1 MYNTFQDYKNEGNN
15 QFNSTF
21 REKPI
26 VLTTAEAQR
35 WKEYNNYEMKDH
47 KNLTK
52 EALKMEI
59 NNMTHKIALARE
71 AKLKATAGTTYGA
84 FNMTSY
90 GNWKAPEIE

>member
-1 MYNTFQDYKNEGNN
+1 
-15 QFNSTF
+15 
-21 REKPI
+21 
-26 VLTTAEAQR
+26 
-35 WKEYNNYEMKDH
+35 MKDH
-47 KNLTK
+47 RNLTK

-84 FNMTSY
+84 FNTTSY

>member
-1 MYNTFQDYKNEGNN
+1 
-15 QFNSTF
+15 
-21 REKPI
+21 
-26 VLTTAEAQR
+26 
-35 WKEYNNYEMKDH
+35 MKDH

-71 AKLKATAGTTYGA
+71 AKLKATAGSTYGA